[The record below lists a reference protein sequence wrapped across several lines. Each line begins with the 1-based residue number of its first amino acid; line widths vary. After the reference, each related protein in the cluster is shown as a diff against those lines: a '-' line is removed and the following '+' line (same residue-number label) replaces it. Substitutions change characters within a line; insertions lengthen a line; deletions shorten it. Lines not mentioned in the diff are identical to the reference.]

1 MHLSQFHSPR
11 SNASMRMWSPMLLQ
25 LCRCPQRARFPWPLM
40 LFNMLWATV
49 TPNLQCLATLAA
61 EEALLRV
68 SDQRF
73 LRLHPLRIAK
83 ALQTKL
89 RLKMMSK
96 PSKMALPSMISPK
109 LSLKRM
115 KQQQRRRS
123 STTKSTPFTTWRT
136 LKVMIRMTAALSTLR
151 KTH

>member
-1 MHLSQFHSPR
+1 
-11 SNASMRMWSPMLLQ
+11 
-25 LCRCPQRARFPWPLM
+25 M